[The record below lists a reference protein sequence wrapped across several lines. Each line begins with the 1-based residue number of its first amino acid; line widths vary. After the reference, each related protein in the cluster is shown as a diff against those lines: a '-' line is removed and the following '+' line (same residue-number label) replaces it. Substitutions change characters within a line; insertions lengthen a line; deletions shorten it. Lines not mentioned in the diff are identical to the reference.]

1 MLSWKNHRIGWN
13 NHTLRKH
20 RNWMRSV
27 VVAVHAAC
35 GGGAGTIAA
44 VVVAAS
50 AVAGGDKAVACSFAG
65 AHPHSF
71 CCHSRCP
78 GCGDQHSPVGG

>member
-13 NHTLRKH
+13 NHMQKH

-78 GCGDQHSPVGG
+78 GCGDRHSPVGG